1 MNINTKK
8 QVNGYVLSELK
19 EGTIKEFPAFCRKVA
34 ADGAVLLKND
44 NNTLPFLKDEKISVF
59 GRTQFDYYKS
69 GTGSGGLVNVL
80 YVTNIVDSLIKEK
93 ANVNMELYNTYKE
106 WLKDNPFDK
115 GEGWACE
122 PWCQK
127 EMPIT
132 DELARSAAA
141 VSDKALVVI
150 GRTAGED
157 KDNSNTEG
165 SYLLNK
171 EEKEMLSAVTKAFD
185 KVCVVLNVG
194 NVIDISFVEEY
205 GIDSVMYVWHG
216 GMEGGSAVADLVLGK
231 VNPSG
236 KLSDTIAKNISDYPS
251 NNNFGNDKENLYVE
265 DIYVGYRYFETFAP
279 EKVLYP
285 FGFGLS
291 YTSFDIK
298 PIDVKVKS
306 SSFCVTV
313 SVKNTGSIAG
323 KEVVQTYVSAPQGK
337 LGKPSKVLTGFK
349 KTKLLQPNESE
360 ELTISFNVYDFAS
373 FDDSGVTGHKNCYL
387 LEMGN
392 YEFYV
397 GNSVKN
403 VVKVYDYD
411 MPEDSVLYKLT
422 EAMAPVKEF
431 KRIKPLIKDNVVKV
445 EYENVPV
452 RNIDLDKRII
462 ENRPETYEI
471 TGDKGYKL
479 LDVVDGKCTMKDFV
493 AQLSVDDMIAMVKG
507 EGMNS
512 PKVTP
517 GTGGSFGGVTNS
529 LLDFGIP
536 IDCVTDGPSGIR
548 LDSGNKATA
557 MPIGTLLA
565 CTFDDELVEE
575 LHVFEGLELRAN
587 KIDALLGPGMNIHRH
602 PLNGRNF
609 EYFSEDP
616 VLTGKMAAAITRGI
630 EKSGPTS
637 TIKHFAANN
646 QEVGRSS
653 ADSVV
658 SQRALREIYLKGFEI
673 AVKEGKARSLMT
685 SYNPVN
691 GFYAAGNY
699 DLNTTILRNEWKYD
713 GMVMTDWWAKMNCEG
728 EDGFNT
734 NTKQMVR
741 AQNDVF
747 MVCKAADQ
755 QPDNIKE
762 GLDEGYITIGDL
774 QRCCTNL
781 LNYIVKSPTFEN
793 YVAGGCK
800 KPEFAVMEDDS
811 NMEELYKF
819 IDFET
824 NKEYDLNINQPG
836 KYIFVYDISVDAD
849 VLAQYWCSIFVDDN
863 EVDNMSICG
872 TNGDVICIKS
882 PVLLEQGNHKLRF
895 SADKKVSLRKLTL
908 KI

>member
-1 MNINTKK
+1 MNIDAKK

-194 NVIDISFVEEY
+194 NVIDMSFVEEY

-291 YTSFDIK
+291 YTTFDIK

-313 SVKNTGSIAG
+313 AVRNTGNVAG

-397 GNSVKN
+397 GNSVKI
-403 VVKVYDYD
+403 VLKVYD
-411 MPEDSVLYKLT
+411 
-422 EAMAPVKEF
+422 
-431 KRIKPLIKDNVVKV
+431 
-445 EYENVPV
+445 
-452 RNIDLDKRII
+452 
-462 ENRPETYEI
+462 
-471 TGDKGYKL
+471 
-479 LDVVDGKCTMKDFV
+479 
-493 AQLSVDDMIAMVKG
+493 
-507 EGMNS
+507 
-512 PKVTP
+512 
-517 GTGGSFGGVTNS
+517 
-529 LLDFGIP
+529 
-536 IDCVTDGPSGIR
+536 
-548 LDSGNKATA
+548 
-557 MPIGTLLA
+557 
-565 CTFDDELVEE
+565 
-575 LHVFEGLELRAN
+575 
-587 KIDALLGPGMNIHRH
+587 
-602 PLNGRNF
+602 
-609 EYFSEDP
+609 
-616 VLTGKMAAAITRGI
+616 
-630 EKSGPTS
+630 
-637 TIKHFAANN
+637 
-646 QEVGRSS
+646 
-653 ADSVV
+653 
-658 SQRALREIYLKGFEI
+658 
-673 AVKEGKARSLMT
+673 
-685 SYNPVN
+685 
-691 GFYAAGNY
+691 
-699 DLNTTILRNEWKYD
+699 
-713 GMVMTDWWAKMNCEG
+713 
-728 EDGFNT
+728 
-734 NTKQMVR
+734 
-741 AQNDVF
+741 
-747 MVCKAADQ
+747 
-755 QPDNIKE
+755 
-762 GLDEGYITIGDL
+762 
-774 QRCCTNL
+774 
-781 LNYIVKSPTFEN
+781 
-793 YVAGGCK
+793 
-800 KPEFAVMEDDS
+800 
-811 NMEELYKF
+811 
-819 IDFET
+819 
-824 NKEYDLNINQPG
+824 
-836 KYIFVYDISVDAD
+836 
-849 VLAQYWCSIFVDDN
+849 
-863 EVDNMSICG
+863 
-872 TNGDVICIKS
+872 
-882 PVLLEQGNHKLRF
+882 
-895 SADKKVSLRKLTL
+895 
-908 KI
+908 